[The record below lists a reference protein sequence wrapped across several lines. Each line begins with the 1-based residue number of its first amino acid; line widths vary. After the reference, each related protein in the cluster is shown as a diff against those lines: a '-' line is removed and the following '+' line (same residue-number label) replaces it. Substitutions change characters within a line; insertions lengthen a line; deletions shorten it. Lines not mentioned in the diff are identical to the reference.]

1 MAFRPGKKG
10 EKKDR
15 EFTTFMP
22 VEVIE
27 EKSSGSFIGKTMK
40 IKGELI
46 SDEDLTIEGQVKGSI
61 AVSKTLTIGRYGNV
75 KADINA
81 SVVKIIGSARG
92 NIVASDKVAILSDG
106 RYNGNIQSEKLV
118 VAEGAILIGDINKEK
133 KSKGTKKKPSKA
145 DKKSAPPSKPEA
157 DKEEIKK
164 EEIGTEEK
172 ETRAKEAQP
181 PEKPKEPEKGDET
194 KEPEETEKAEAPK

>member
-1 MAFRPGKKG
+1 MVFGSGKKG

-15 EFTTFMP
+15 EFTIYEP

-40 IKGELI
+40 IVGELI

-92 NIVASDKVAILSDG
+92 NIVASNKVAILSDG

-133 KSKGTKKKPSKA
+133 KPKESKKKPSKA
-145 DKKSAPPSKPEA
+145 VKKNAQPPEPEA
-157 DKEEIKK
+157 DKQE
-164 EEIGTEEK
+164 
-172 ETRAKEAQP
+172 EAQTT
-181 PEKPKEPEKGDET
+181 EDPKEPEKT
-194 KEPEETEKAEAPK
+194 EAPK

>member
-1 MAFRPGKKG
+1 MVFGSGKKG

-15 EFTTFMP
+15 EFTIYEP

-40 IKGELI
+40 IVGELI

-92 NIVASDKVAILSDG
+92 NIVASNKVAILSDG

-118 VAEGAILIGDINKEK
+118 VAEGAILIGDINKEE
-133 KSKGTKKKPSKA
+133 KSKESKESKKKPAKA
-145 DKKSAPPSKPEA
+145 VKKDAPPPEPEA
-157 DKEEIKK
+157 DKQEEAQTPENQKK
-164 EEIGTEEK
+164 PEKTNESKGTE
-172 ETRAKEAQP
+172 
-181 PEKPKEPEKGDET
+181 DT
-194 KEPEETEKAEAPK
+194 KEAEAPK

>member
-1 MAFRPGKKG
+1 MAFRSGKKG

-15 EFTTFMP
+15 EFTTFKP

-40 IKGELI
+40 IEGELI
-46 SDEDLTIEGQVKGSI
+46 SDEDLTIEGRVKGSI
-61 AVSKTLTIGRYGNV
+61 AVTKTLTIGRYGNV

-81 SVVKIIGSARG
+81 TVVKIIGSARG

-118 VAEGAILIGDINKEK
+118 VAEGAILIGDVNKEK
-133 KSKGTKKKPSKA
+133 KSKETKKKPAKD
-145 DKKSAPPSKPEA
+145 DKNTAPPPEPEP
-157 DKEEIKK
+157 DKEEIEKK
-164 EEIGTEEK
+164 EIEEEK
-172 ETRAKEAQP
+172 KETQAAEAQT
-181 PEKPKEPEKGDET
+181 PEEPKEPEKGDEAKELEKT
-194 KEPEETEKAEAPK
+194 KKTKTRK